1 MRKRRNGREIEES
14 GEWRGE
20 REEFWEGDLVWE
32 EGQVG
37 IWRHGGWFEAMN
49 GDRIL
54 FGANLEEEG
63 MGRTAEDFVRTR
75 VGRSEWWVRRWG
87 AD

>member
-1 MRKRRNGREIEES
+1 MGGRLRRAENGGARGRIFGRATSCGRKGR
-14 GEWRGE
+14 
-20 REEFWEGDLVWE
+20 L
-32 EGQVG
+32 G
-37 IWRHGGWFEAMN
+37 IWGHGGWFEAMN

>member
-1 MRKRRNGREIEES
+1 
-14 GEWRGE
+14 
-20 REEFWEGDLVWE
+20 L
-32 EGQVG
+32 G
-37 IWRHGGWFEAMN
+37 IWGHGGWFEAMN